1 MKKMLHTLQRLTGMG
16 VAVFDAQYRC
26 IYFTTQGTSFCRL
39 IHRSG
44 SCQELCKQSDVDA
57 LNQVKSTR
65 KPCIYSC
72 PFGFFEAVYPIME
85 QEKLHGY
92 LQISPALTDASI
104 SQKQII
110 QYALESAPDLNAD
123 ALCSALREIR
133 HYTDEELEAVCH
145 AASIFAEHIA
155 SNHLFS
161 TTEHHLGELIKQY
174 VRKNI
179 SNKIT
184 LSDMSQ
190 NLHCS
195 TVTLT
200 ETFRREYGLTIMQY
214 VLKKRMQMAEGMLS
228 TPNSSFTITEV
239 ADRCGFPDVE
249 YFSKKFKE
257 THGVPPSLWRQ
268 EHQA

>member
-1 MKKMLHTLQRLTGMG
+1 MKKILHTLQHLTGMG

-26 IYFTTQGTSFCRL
+26 IYFTVQGTSFCRL

-44 SCQELCKQSDVDA
+44 VCQELCKQSDVEA
-57 LNQVKSTR
+57 LEQVKKTH

-92 LQISPALTDASI
+92 LQISPALTEDSI
-104 SQKQII
+104 NEKQII
-110 QYALESAPDLNAD
+110 QYTLENAPELNVEALRSAI
-123 ALCSALREIR
+123 REIR
-133 HYTDEELEAVCH
+133 YYTNEEINAVCH
-145 AASIFAEHIA
+145 ATSIFADHIA

-161 TTEHHLGELIKQY
+161 NTEHHLGELIKQY
-174 VRKNI
+174 V
-179 SNKIT
+179 
-184 LSDMSQ
+184 
-190 NLHCS
+190 
-195 TVTLT
+195 LT
-200 ETFRREYGLTIMQY
+200 
-214 VLKKRMQMAEGMLS
+214 KRMQMAEGMLS
-228 TPNSSFTITEV
+228 APNSSFTITEI

-257 THGVPPSLWRQ
+257 THGVSPSLWRQ